1 VGSWR
6 SEDCILQLD
15 ALANLGG
22 MAHFILKSSTGGG
35 WHAEPNARYGTEI
48 SPPRT
53 VISHDIAAFG
63 LKKEE
68 PMLTAF
74 RQNPDFLRFMM
85 RPQDY
90 ESVWANLY
98 RGAAES

>member
-1 VGSWR
+1 
-6 SEDCILQLD
+6 
-15 ALANLGG
+15 
-22 MAHFILKSSTGGG
+22 
-35 WHAEPNARYGTEI
+35 
-48 SPPRT
+48 
-53 VISHDIAAFG
+53 
-63 LKKEE
+63 
-68 PMLTAF
+68 MLTAF